1 MSLAT
6 AIARLVA
13 QGFPESTA
21 RKIATGELP
30 MDESSRRARAVE
42 QGKEF
47 DAPMIHNSPVSGIL
61 DFKPSESGRMGPG
74 VYVTPRDDYAT
85 SLGDNR
91 YNLVTKNK
99 PATYQHHLELKA
111 EISKDLIEQGVD
123 PRMAYRLAA
132 SEANKRLADQGYT
145 TIEMTNRRTGN
156 VDEVVILDR
165 ANIRDRDRAAFDPD
179 EIGNPNIMASPAS
192 IGAFSS
198 LLATEAATPEGQL
211 NPLLAVPAEVGSAL
225 NEAVVGTLDFLGP
238 DTINAIS
245 ELIGSEYRM
254 PRLSDQELVR
264 LYTQGG
270 YMDEGYGRDAIRTAT
285 GLLSPL

>member
-1 MSLAT
+1 MSLVAT
-6 AIARLVA
+6 IRRLVQA
-13 QGFPESTA
+13 GYPESTA

-30 MDESSRRARAVE
+30 MDEASRRERAIQ
-42 QGKEF
+42 QGKAF
-47 DAPMIHNSPVSGIL
+47 DDPMIHNSPVSGIL

-91 YNLVTKNK
+91 YNLVTENK
-99 PATYQHHLELKA
+99 PATYQQHLELKA
-111 EISKDLIEQGVD
+111 EISKDFIDQGVD

-179 EIGNPNIMASPAS
+179 EIGNPNIMASRP
-192 IGAFSS
+192 
-198 LLATEAATPEGQL
+198 EAAVGG
-211 NPLLAVPAEVGSAL
+211 LLSAGDFDAARAAL
-225 NEAVVGTLDFLGP
+225 NE
-238 DTINAIS
+238 
-245 ELIGSEYRM
+245 E
-254 PRLSDQELVR
+254 
-264 LYTQGG
+264 
-270 YMDEGYGRDAIRTAT
+270 EGYQYYDVLPIRKNLMGREQPYELALPNLIRDPVRALLDLSEQLETGERNPSKAM
-285 GLLSPL
+285 GLLF